1 MLSFQVSFICRCYIK
16 VRKCKHFVLF
26 LLFFITYSF
35 SSRQFYLATEMLS
48 SLKSHEEG
56 EEDSHPHHLH
66 HHPPSPRYLL
76 LRCAELI
83 HRADHPAA
91 RRAVSLLSA
100 TTSPFGDSADRIA
113 HQFTLAL
120 SLRLDRVSLLPSP
133 SPTESSDATQSS
145 YLSLNQITPFLRF
158 AHLTANQA
166 ILEAIEG
173 HRHIHILDFDTSHGL
188 QWPPFLQ
195 AIAERSDP
203 SDPPSIRITGTGS
216 DLSVL
221 RRTALRLHSFAASL
235 HLPFQFHPLLVPPST
250 AASATNT
257 DISGGATA
265 FHLRPGETLAVNC
278 VLFLNNLLKSD
289 GFRDA
294 HAFLRSVRALNPVVV
309 TLAEREASH
318 SSPMFKER
326 FAEALEHYTAVFES
340 LEATLP
346 PTSGE
351 RMTVER
357 VWFGREIAGVV
368 SGDDKHERF
377 ERWEEMMKAAGFV
390 PVPLSAFALS
400 QARLLLRLH
409 YPAEG
414 YRLQVVRG
422 SCFLGWKSKPL
433 FSVSSWH
440 CN

>member
-1 MLSFQVSFICRCYIK
+1 MLS
-16 VRKCKHFVLF
+16 
-26 LLFFITYSF
+26 
-35 SSRQFYLATEMLS
+35 S
-48 SLKSHEEG
+48 SLKSHDEG
-56 EEDSHPHHLH
+56 EEESHPHHH
-66 HHPPSPRYLL
+66 HHNCPSPRYLL
-76 LRCAELI
+76 LHCAELI
-83 HRADHPAA
+83 NRADHPAA
-91 RRAVSLLSA
+91 RHAISLLSA
-100 TTSPFGDSADRIA
+100 TTSPFGDSTDRTA

-120 SLRLDRVSLLPSP
+120 SLRLDRLSLLPSS
-133 SPTESSDATQSS
+133 SPNESNDATQSS
-145 YLSLNQITPFLRF
+145 YLSLYQITPFLRF

-166 ILEAIEG
+166 ILEAVDG
-173 HRHIHILDFDTSHGL
+173 HRSIHILDFDTSHGL

-195 AIAERSDP
+195 AIADRSDP
-203 SDPPSIRITGTGS
+203 ADPPSIRITGTGS

-221 RRTALRLHSFAASL
+221 RRTAHRLHSFAASL

-257 DISGGATA
+257 DISGATA

-278 VLFLNNLLKSD
+278 VLFINNLLKSD

-318 SSPMFKER
+318 SSPVFKER
-326 FAEALEHYTAVFES
+326 FAEALEYYTAVFES

-346 PTSGE
+346 PTSRE
-351 RMTVER
+351 RIAVER

-377 ERWEEMMKAAGFV
+377 ERWEEMMRTTGFAA
-390 PVPLSAFALS
+390 VPLSGFAES

-422 SCFLGWKSKPL
+422 SCFLGWQSKPL

-440 CN
+440 CS